1 MNIKII
7 AFGIA
12 TDILKSR
19 ELEITMKDG
28 STVEDVKSYLKVT
41 YPSFEKL
48 ASLSL
53 AVGEEYR
60 TDDYVISENEEVVII
75 PPVAGG

>member
-28 STVEDVKSYLKVT
+28 ATVEEVKNYLKAV
-41 YPSFEKL
+41 YPSFGKL